1 MLCFPNAKINIGLNI
16 IEKRTDGFHNI
27 ETLFY
32 PIGLSDI
39 LEFTNKNTQSENIKF
54 SNTGIIISDDYKS
67 NLTVKACELVLDINK
82 DKKINIHLHK
92 IIPVGAGLGG
102 GSSDG
107 VFMVKA
113 LNKNLKLNLTKYEL
127 QNYSQQLGSD
137 CVFFID
143 NTPSLAFEKGN
154 KLKPINLSL
163 KGFYLVLIVPP
174 IHVST
179 KEAYADI
186 TPAKPEIALSDL
198 IKSPINEWKD
208 TIKNDFETSI
218 FSKYPEIKN
227 IKNRLY
233 ELGAVYASMSGSGS
247 SVYGIFDETIDAKK
261 YFDSTYFIWQEML
274 IE

>member
-67 NLTVKACELVLDINK
+67 NLTVKACELVLNK

-92 IIPVGAGLGG
+92 IIPIGAGLGG

-107 VFMVKA
+107 AFMVKA
-113 LNKNLKLNLTKYEL
+113 LNKSLKLNLTKHEL

-143 NTPSLAFEKGN
+143 NIPSLAFEKGN

-163 KGFYLVLIVPP
+163 KGFHLVLIVPP

-198 IKSPINEWKD
+198 IKRPINEWKD
-208 TIKNDFETSI
+208 NVKNDFETDI
-218 FSKYPEIKN
+218 FIKYPEIKN
-227 IKNRLY
+227 IKNKLY
-233 ELGAVYASMSGSGS
+233 ELGAVYSSMSGSGS
-247 SVYGIFDETIDAKK
+247 SVYGLFYDKIDAKK
-261 YFDSTYFIWQEML
+261 YFDSTYFIWQEL
-274 IE
+274 L